1 MPEGANSFSCVPK
14 ATCASSCCVTALS
27 QYQGMK
33 TSSLCADGEHE
44 GAQVHGGLPQGAIL
58 QVASVPNLRVTRKK
72 EAGFGDDMDVLDG
85 I

>member
-1 MPEGANSFSCVPK
+1 
-14 ATCASSCCVTALS
+14 
-27 QYQGMK
+27 MK